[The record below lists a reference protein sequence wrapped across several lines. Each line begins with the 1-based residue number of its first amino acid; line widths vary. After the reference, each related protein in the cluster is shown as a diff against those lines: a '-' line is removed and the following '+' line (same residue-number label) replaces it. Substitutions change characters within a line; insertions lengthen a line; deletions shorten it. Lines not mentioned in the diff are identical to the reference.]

1 MALQTEVNV
10 FRNFRSRYSVFNLTQ
25 RNELNVRNRSAYFN
39 IVVYQPFKYIRYSQL
54 LVISLDKSALVMNVA
69 ILHLRRITL
78 LVNKNIII

>member
-39 IVVYQPFKYIRYSQL
+39 IVVYQLFKYIRYSQL
-54 LVISLDKSALVMNVA
+54 LVITRDYSPLVLNIA
-69 ILHLRRITL
+69 GIHLER
-78 LVNKNIII
+78 